1 MLCESPSLILT
12 DVLLR
17 CQGIQLSLCIR
28 HCGVA
33 CTLTVA
39 SEGLISGIGD
49 PPVLFSVGLGVLAAA
64 SK

>member
-1 MLCESPSLILT
+1 MLCVSPFPILT
-12 DVLLR
+12 DVLPR
-17 CQGIQLSLCIR
+17 CQGNLLSLCIR

-39 SEGLISGIGD
+39 SEGLISGTGD
-49 PPVLFSVGLGVLAAA
+49 PPGLFSVGLGVLAAA